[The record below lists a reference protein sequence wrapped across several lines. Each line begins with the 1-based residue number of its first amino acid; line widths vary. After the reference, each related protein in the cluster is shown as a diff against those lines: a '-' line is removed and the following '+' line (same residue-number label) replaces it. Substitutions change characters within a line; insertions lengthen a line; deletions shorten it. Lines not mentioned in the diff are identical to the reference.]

1 MRSKTR
7 RLKSREGLDLL
18 IVDYIQLMEGDARRG
33 ATRTACRSCRRISRG
48 LKMLARDLE
57 VPIICVSQL
66 NRAPDAR
73 TDKRP
78 MLSDL
83 RESGAIE
90 QDADLV
96 LMIYRD
102 DYYDDDSEEKGIAE
116 VNVAKNRHGPTEK
129 VKLTFRGSYA
139 KFDNLARPGRWLSER

>member
-1 MRSKTR
+1 
-7 RLKSREGLDLL
+7 
-18 IVDYIQLMEGDARRG
+18 
-33 ATRTACRSCRRISRG
+33 
-48 LKMLARDLE
+48 
-57 VPIICVSQL
+57 
-66 NRAPDAR
+66 
-73 TDKRP
+73 

-102 DYYDDDSEEKGIAE
+102 DYYDDASEEKGIAE

-139 KFDNLARPGRWLSER
+139 KFDNLARDPG